1 MTLRCPNPYLKGDFY
16 ISDST
21 GEVRAN
27 AVIRDRAAGFRK
39 RVGEIIFFFR
49 RFLDQPAGIEM
60 DFVQLSPHWCVS
72 QLSLVYLERTINSS
86 RLVPGRSIIS
96 T

>member
-1 MTLRCPNPYLKGDFY
+1 MTLRCPNPYLKGALY

-21 GEVRAN
+21 GEFRGN
-27 AVIRDRAAGFRK
+27 AVIRDRAAGLRK
-39 RVGEIIFFFR
+39 RVGEIIFISR
-49 RFLDQPAGIEM
+49 RFLDYRAGIEM